1 MKIQLASDLHLELI
15 EAFLPD
21 EKLVEPAPDAD
32 LLVLAG
38 DIHKPESVINMFG
51 DWPVPV
57 LYVAGNH
64 EFYGRDWIAT
74 RRFLKAASQGT
85 SVTFL
90 DNDVHHMGA
99 VRFLGCTLW
108 TDFQQRGHTQS
119 SLMEQ
124 AGSRLNDYSRSRT
137 STGPWNLRTP

>member
-21 EKLVEPAPDAD
+21 EKLVKPAPDAD
-32 LLVLAG
+32 QLVLAG
-38 DIHKPESVINMFG
+38 DIHKPEGVIDLFG

-64 EFYGRDWIAT
+64 EFHGPDWVAT
-74 RRFLKAASQGT
+74 RQFLTAATQGT

-90 DNDVHHMGA
+90 DNDVLHMGA
-99 VRFLGCTLW
+99 VGFSVARSGPT
-108 TDFQQRGHTQS
+108 S
-119 SLMEQ
+119 SK
-124 AGSRLNDYSRSRT
+124 GVTRNRRSWSRPGRA
-137 STGPWNLRTP
+137 